1 MEEIKAALREIFVET
16 LRLPIDPSQVGESD
30 LVARLGIDSI
40 GLMEIIT
47 RVENRFHITVEEG
60 DISPTLV
67 NSLDTFSAYVQKKVT
82 PQPQSGD

>member
-16 LRLPIDPSQVGESD
+16 LRLSIDPIHVGESD
-30 LVARLGIDSI
+30 LVAQLGIDSI

-47 RVENRFHITVEEG
+47 RVENRFHITVDEE

-67 NSLDTFSAYVQKKVT
+67 NSLETFSVYVKKKKELH
-82 PQPQSGD
+82 